1 MHLGKSASAQ
11 SNDQIWNRK
20 MVSPS
25 RQTVIKR
32 LLGGQTL
39 ILGFDLTVLTPISIR
54 GQMEADVRMYA
65 EKYCGSVLDFD
76 LIVVIVL

>member
-1 MHLGKSASAQ
+1 
-11 SNDQIWNRK
+11 
-20 MVSPS
+20 MVSQS

-32 LLGGQTL
+32 LFGGQTL
-39 ILGFDLTVLTPISIR
+39 ICGFDLTALTPISIR